1 MNYFVMIIKKKQIQC
16 RYMESIMFLLYI
28 VLKQKQGFLRST
40 KFTGHVNEKN
50 DIYQEVEKFVL
61 KE

>member
-1 MNYFVMIIKKKQIQC
+1 
-16 RYMESIMFLLYI
+16 MESIMFLLYI